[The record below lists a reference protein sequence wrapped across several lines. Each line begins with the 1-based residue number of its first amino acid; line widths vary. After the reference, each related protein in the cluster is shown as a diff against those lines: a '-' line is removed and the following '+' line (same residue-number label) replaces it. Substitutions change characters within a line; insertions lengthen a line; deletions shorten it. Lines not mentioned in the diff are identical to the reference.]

1 MPGKAVCLGVLLLG
15 LACGLAVP
23 AAAQA
28 QEVTVSGVVTS
39 SVRGEPI
46 AGASVY
52 ALGSGENYGAVM
64 TDSAGQW
71 TRQLAPGSYLLHVE
85 ASGYYL
91 QPIGAAPAD
100 SSAPGE
106 EQITAGGSNQFN
118 AALVP
123 NAGPYVGV
131 SEATLSWSPATS
143 SGPPGT
149 QPSPQPFASMVYQF
163 RYGAYAALPPTWPAD
178 ELFARLV
185 DTSGSV
191 VSEGR
196 GGLEI
201 PAAGGGGA
209 TNAFGSG
216 SAVGCEFSQGSA
228 HWEPAQL
235 RAEAYVASTAQQVVS
250 QPLAINS
257 SGCEQ
262 MKLKASWLRPV
273 SRKRALLE
281 LAIYGRAPNNA
292 PVAGTA
298 TFLVDGRGR
307 MTVSESSGAGN
318 GVAYE
323 PSERASVNV
332 VRLLHA
338 GSNTVRAEFTPSVT
352 GYDAPAP
359 LTVDVRVASSRGHRC
374 RKRRRCRQ

>member
-1 MPGKAVCLGVLLLG
+1 MPGKAVCLGAIILG
-15 LACGLAVP
+15 LACGLAAP

-28 QEVTVSGVVTS
+28 QEVTVSGTVTS
-39 SVRGEPI
+39 SVTGEPI

-52 ALGSGENYGAVM
+52 ALGGGENYGAVM
-64 TDSAGQW
+64 TNSAGQW
-71 TRQLAPGSYLLHVE
+71 SRQLAPGSYWLHVE

-91 QPIGAAPAD
+91 QPIGVAPAD

-106 EQITAGGSNQFN
+106 EQITSGGANQFN

-123 NAGPYVGV
+123 ASGPYVGV
-131 SEATLSWSPATS
+131 SEATLSFSHATS
-143 SGPPGT
+143 FGPPGT
-149 QPSPQPFASMVYQF
+149 PPSPQPFAAMVYQF

-185 DTSGSV
+185 DAAGGV
-191 VSEGR
+191 VTEAR
-196 GGLEI
+196 PTEI
-201 PAAGGGGA
+201 TAGGGGGA
-209 TNAFGSG
+209 SNAFGSG
-216 SAVGCEFSQGSA
+216 SAVGCEFRLGNA
-228 HWEPAQL
+228 DWEPAEL
-235 RAEAYVASTAQQVVS
+235 RAEAYVASEAQQPAS
-250 QPLAINS
+250 QPLTINS

-262 MKLKASWLRPV
+262 MELKASWQKPV
-273 SRKRALLE
+273 SRERALLE
-281 LAIYGRAPNNA
+281 LAIYGRAPDNA

-307 MTVSESSGAGN
+307 MTAPESSGVGN

-332 VRLLHA
+332 ARLLHT

-359 LTVDVRVASSRGHRC
+359 LTVDVRVASARRH
-374 RKRRRCRQ
+374 RRRKARPRRR